1 MDLQLGTSRLLL
13 FGCYIPGNPLQV
25 QNKNRIEDRDQEQGD
40 EGSDGE
46 STDLRI
52 TERFPEWPTLECERE
67 QSKDRRAD
75 GDHHR
80 PDTLNPGIRKSSLQ
94 GLALFV
100 HLLDEVEQYDH
111 MADDDPDETGNPK
124 KCHESEGRTHDR
136 QSDQRSDRSV
146 RRGRKHK
153 QRLDG
158 ILELH
163 KQSQVDADKRD
174 KQNDGEIHEPIVL
187 LCFLASNLHLIS

>member
-13 FGCYIPGNPLQV
+13 FGCYIPPNPLQV
-25 QNKNRIEDRDQEQGD
+25 QNKNRIKDRDQEQGD

-46 STDLRI
+46 STNLGI
-52 TERFPEWPTLECERE
+52 AERFPERTTFKCERK
-67 QSKDRRAD
+67 QRKDGCTH
-75 GDHHR
+75 GDHHG
-80 PDTLNPGIRKSSLQ
+80 TNALNPGIRESSLQ

-111 MADDDPDETGNPK
+111 MADDNPDETGNPK

-163 KQSQVDADKRD
+163 KQSKVDADKRD
-174 KQNDGEIHEPIVL
+174 
-187 LCFLASNLHLIS
+187 